1 MLDKKIMLIY
11 CLLETGGGGGGG
23 RNENCLRNAKNE
35 LVLYGNFEKI
45 ELIFE
50 DLETIGGEGGGNLRI
65 VSRRQKM
72 SIIFLSSIPKE
83 GLGLFVIR
91 LLVACN
97 WEAQCS

>member
-23 RNENCLRNAKNE
+23 KNENCLRNAKNE

-50 DLETIGGEGGGNLRI
+50 DLETMGGRGAAI
-65 VSRRQKM
+65 
-72 SIIFLSSIPKE
+72 
-83 GLGLFVIR
+83 
-91 LLVACN
+91 
-97 WEAQCS
+97 